1 MSRRL
6 SRRSRK
12 QSNVNNE
19 SGILKPN
26 QLSEELLKCLIGI
39 FLELKQ
45 TSLDKE
51 GSSVVPK
58 LTLSCMNSK
67 GLMPKT
73 SFNCKSSAT
82 LFHYNTS
89 HVDPYCILSDVDGA
103 LRDVGPYKN
112 FIQITRSSLD
122 IRRLSDCLNG
132 IGKLRWFVGLVS
144 NDDFLFLHIQKLLF
158 QLIHFFYLVQEF
170 DAPTL

>member
-26 QLSEELLKCLIGI
+26 QLSEKLLKCLIGI

-67 GLMPKT
+67 GFMPKT

-82 LFHYNTS
+82 LFSYNTS

-144 NDDFLFLHIQKLLF
+144 YDDFSFLHIQNLFSINPFLLF
-158 QLIHFFYLVQEF
+158 GSGL
-170 DAPTL
+170 

>member
-1 MSRRL
+1 
-6 SRRSRK
+6 
-12 QSNVNNE
+12 VNNE

-26 QLSEELLKCLIGI
+26 QLSEKLLKCLIGI

-67 GLMPKT
+67 GFMPKT

-82 LFHYNTS
+82 LFNYNTS
-89 HVDPYCILSDVDGA
+89 HVDPYCILSDVEGS

-112 FIQITRSSLD
+112 FIQITRSSVD

-144 NDDFLFLHIQKLLF
+144 NDDFSFLHIQNLFSINSFLLF
-158 QLIHFFYLVQEF
+158 GSGL
-170 DAPTL
+170 